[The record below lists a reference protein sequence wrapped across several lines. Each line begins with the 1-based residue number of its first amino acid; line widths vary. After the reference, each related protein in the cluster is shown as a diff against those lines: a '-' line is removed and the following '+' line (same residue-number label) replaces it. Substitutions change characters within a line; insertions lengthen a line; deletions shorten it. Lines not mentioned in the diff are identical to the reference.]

1 MYLPYLLAHLI
12 LLALPCLLLLSAS
25 PSPSPEPYPAVVS
38 LPSRPLLQSASNN
51 RGRQTYQQAAQLAAP
66 EVDHDLLPFVL
77 ISTIDGALHAVERDG
92 GKIRW
97 TLRDGVEPL
106 VGGGIRGKGQDEYIV
121 EPLSGSLYVFEGDE
135 GDSPNVRKLPLS
147 VEQL

>member
-1 MYLPYLLAHLI
+1 MFLPYLLAHLL

-25 PSPSPEPYPAVVS
+25 PSPSPDPYPAVVS
-38 LPSRPLLQSASNN
+38 LPSRPLLPPSTT
-51 RGRQTYQQAAQLAAP
+51 GRQPQYSAQLTTP

-92 GKIRW
+92 GKVKW

-135 GDSPNVRKLPLS
+135 GESPNVRKLPLS